1 MMESAVDI
9 VHQNMHQRQSIGHL
23 LEPAPNAEQLELAFQ
38 AALTAP
44 DHHRLKPTKFVV
56 IPIAQREAF
65 GELLSQA
72 LVDLGQ
78 TEIAQ
83 IERVKNHPFRAPLL
97 ILALTTLQDHA
108 KVPHFEQILSS
119 GAAIQNFIL
128 SLQVQGFSTIWR
140 SGAVVESVLFKEAL
154 GITANDL
161 VSGII
166 YIGTAAKAIAPRA
179 EIYTADYVSRWHE
192 DDAAELRS
200 SAE

>member
-1 MMESAVDI
+1 MMESVVDI

-23 LEPAPNAEQLELAFQ
+23 LQPAPNTEQLELAFQ

-56 IPIAQREAF
+56 ISPEQREAF

-72 LVDLGQ
+72 LVDLGE

-83 IERVKNHPFRAPLL
+83 IERVKNHPLRAPLL
-97 ILALTTLQDHA
+97 VLALTTLQDHP

-140 SGAVVESVLFKEAL
+140 SGAVVKSVLLKEAL
-154 GITANDL
+154 GITAHDL

-179 EIYTADYVSRWHE
+179 EIDTQQYVSHWHE
-192 DDAAELRS
+192 HHEANVRGSEQ
-200 SAE
+200 

>member
-1 MMESAVDI
+1 MESVVDI

-23 LEPAPNAEQLELAFQ
+23 LQPAPSAEQLELAFQ

-56 IPIAQREAF
+56 ISPEQREAF

-72 LVDLGQ
+72 LVDLGE

-83 IERVKNHPFRAPLL
+83 IERVKNHPLRAPLL
-97 ILALTTLQDHA
+97 VLALTTLQDHP

-140 SGAVVESVLFKEAL
+140 SGAVVKSVLLKEAL
-154 GITANDL
+154 GITAHDL

-179 EIYTADYVSRWHE
+179 EIDTQHYVSHWHE
-192 DDAAELRS
+192 HHEANVRGSEQ
-200 SAE
+200 

>member
-1 MMESAVDI
+1 MESVVDI

-23 LEPAPNAEQLELAFQ
+23 LQPAPNTEQLELAFQ

-56 IPIAQREAF
+56 ISPEQREAF

-72 LVDLGQ
+72 LVDLGE

-83 IERVKNHPFRAPLL
+83 IERVKNHPLRAPLL
-97 ILALTTLQDHA
+97 VLALTTLQDHP

-140 SGAVVESVLFKEAL
+140 SGAVVKSVLLKEAL
-154 GITANDL
+154 GITAHDL

-179 EIYTADYVSRWHE
+179 EIDTQHYVSHWHE
-192 DDAAELRS
+192 HHEGNVRGS
-200 SAE
+200 EQ

>member
-1 MMESAVDI
+1 MMESVVDI

-23 LEPAPNAEQLELAFQ
+23 LQPAPNTEQLELAFQ

-56 IPIAQREAF
+56 ISPEQREAF

-72 LVDLGQ
+72 LVDLGE

-83 IERVKNHPFRAPLL
+83 IERVKNHPLRAPLL
-97 ILALTTLQDHA
+97 VLALTTLQDHP

-140 SGAVVESVLFKEAL
+140 SGAVVKSVLLKEAL
-154 GITANDL
+154 GITAHDL

-179 EIYTADYVSRWHE
+179 EIDAQQYVSHWHE
-192 DDAAELRS
+192 HHEVNVRS
-200 SAE
+200 SEQ

>member
-1 MMESAVDI
+1 MMESVVDI

-23 LEPAPNAEQLELAFQ
+23 LQPAPNTEQLELAFQ

-56 IPIAQREAF
+56 ISPEQREAF

-72 LVDLGQ
+72 LVDLGE

-83 IERVKNHPFRAPLL
+83 IERVKNHPLRAPLL
-97 ILALTTLQDHA
+97 VLALTTLQDHP

-140 SGAVVESVLFKEAL
+140 SGAVVKSVLLKEAL
-154 GITANDL
+154 GITAHDL

-179 EIYTADYVSRWHE
+179 EIDTQHYVSHWHE
-192 DDAAELRS
+192 HHEGNVRGS
-200 SAE
+200 EQ